1 MEFNQLKKL
10 IKNVVE
16 STNQKNIMLFGSQ
29 VLYAKFENIDN
40 ENIVKSYE
48 ADFTLYKYKNKQE
61 LEDFVDVVDGSIG
74 ELSQYHQT
82 NGFYAEGVSSFNDSF
97 PKNYKNRLINFQ
109 YSDNPKDIV
118 QFMNI
123 KDVAIMKLRRMDPKD
138 HSFLEFCIEKEL
150 FKLEDIEK
158 IIDNEYNQL
167 WEFSKDELKD
177 KIKMKFDFV
186 QNKELNYF
194 DFN

>member
-1 MEFNQLKKL
+1 
-10 IKNVVE
+10 
-16 STNQKNIMLFGSQ
+16 
-29 VLYAKFENIDN
+29 
-40 ENIVKSYE
+40 
-48 ADFTLYKYKNKQE
+48 
-61 LEDFVDVVDGSIG
+61 
-74 ELSQYHQT
+74 
-82 NGFYAEGVSSFNDSF
+82 
-97 PKNYKNRLINFQ
+97 
-109 YSDNPKDIV
+109 
-118 QFMNI
+118 MNI
-123 KDVAIMKLRRMDPKD
+123 KDVTIMKLRRMDPKD

-150 FKLEDIEK
+150 FKNEDIEK